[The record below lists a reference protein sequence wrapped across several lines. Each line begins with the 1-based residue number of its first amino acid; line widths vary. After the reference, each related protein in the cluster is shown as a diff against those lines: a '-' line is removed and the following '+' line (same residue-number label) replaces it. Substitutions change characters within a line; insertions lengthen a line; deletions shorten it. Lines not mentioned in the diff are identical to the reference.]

1 MSNIVLRGYQKA
13 AVKAVIDEIN
23 NGAKRPFLVVE
34 PCGSG
39 KSYEI
44 AGFID
49 ALSADNPEFRML
61 VIAPSA
67 ELVAQDYNA
76 ITNIIGKKDV
86 GIDSRMIGSQEI
98 NKKVVVTNINTIY
111 KDYRLFGKVDI
122 IIIDEAHQ
130 IRQYD
135 TKNASMYRAVEAYFR
150 QLKPN
155 LCIIGLTATPHR
167 LSEGLIYG
175 VDKFFSHIVH
185 ETKLRTL
192 TIGGFL
198 SPLYCH
204 LPNFTT
210 DFTHAKTNFIG
221 EFAND
226 AWKLIDMDEA
236 IEFLLKR
243 AKNKRKVLIFAST
256 LDQAELIK
264 DKLEQAT
271 NKYIGL
277 VTSDTPTIER
287 KEILD
292 RFCDLTGE
300 DRIKYLVNVM
310 VLKQGFD
317 NPAIDMVVLFRPTK
331 STALYVQMCCRGSR
345 KSPATRKTK
354 CEILDFGG
362 NVERHGF
369 IDDIEYSVDG
379 TGPREFTHSYRRC
392 PECGALN
399 SPKAEYCGECGHMFT
414 HTPRKIDTVFQVNT
428 RFNILSD
435 QCNLNNYAVDEYDN
449 NGKLLN
455 TYANI
460 PDAARLSGEQ
470 VENIMFAL
478 DLIKQY
484 PGVNKPVNQ
493 WFFSIKNGQHIN
505 NPVI

>member
-13 AVKAVIDEIN
+13 AVEAVVDEIK

-49 ALSADNPEFRML
+49 ALSGNNPEFKML
-61 VIAPSA
+61 VITPSA
-67 ELVAQDYNA
+67 ELVSQDYTA
-76 ITNIIGKKDV
+76 ITNIIDKKCV
-86 GIDSRMIGSQEI
+86 GIDSRMVGRHETNRKIT
-98 NKKVVVTNINTIY
+98 VTNINTIY
-111 KDYRLFGKVDI
+111 KDYYLFGKVDV

-135 TKNASMYRAVEAYFR
+135 NKNASMYRAVEAYFR
-150 QLKPN
+150 QLNPN

-175 VDKFFSHIVH
+175 ENKFFSRIVH
-185 ETKLRTL
+185 ETKLSTL

-204 LPNFTT
+204 LPNFKT
-210 DFTHAKTNFIG
+210 DFSNAKTNFIG
-221 EFAND
+221 EFVND
-226 AWKLIDMDEA
+226 AWKLIDMDQA

-243 AKNKRKVLIFAST
+243 ARNKRKVLIFAAT

-264 DKLEQAT
+264 TKLEQAT

-277 VTSDTPTIER
+277 VTGDTETHKR

-345 KSPATRKTK
+345 KSPITRKSK

-362 NVERHGF
+362 NIERHGF
-369 IDDIEYSVDG
+369 IDDIVYNVDG
-379 TGPREFTHSYRRC
+379 TGPHEFTHSYKRC
-392 PECGALN
+392 PECDALN
-399 SPKAEYCGECGHMFT
+399 SPKAEYCAECGHMFE
-414 HTPRKIDTVFQVNT
+414 HAQRKINTTFQVNT

-435 QCNLNNYAVDEYDN
+435 KCNLNNYQIEEYDQYGN
-449 NGKLLN
+449 LIN
-455 TYANI
+455 TYQNV
-460 PDAARLSGEQ
+460 PEAAQLSGEQ
-470 VENIMFAL
+470 VENILFAL

-484 PGVNKPVNQ
+484 PGVTKPLNN
-493 WFFSIKNGQHIN
+493 WFFAIKNGTQIN
-505 NPVI
+505 NLTN